1 MTTQGRVQVVTD
13 ESACLAPEVA
23 RKLGIR
29 VVPLQLNDEDGD
41 ARTAAIS
48 PLEFCAAYARA
59 LERSSTPAVQSLDE
73 QNTDAGV
80 VAIHLSKG
88 MSASWSNAVAAAGV
102 LDRVRVL
109 DTDSIGAGLGAA
121 AIAAAKC
128 SLSGGDLDECAEA
141 AENVLRR
148 YRLWLYVPKL
158 EPLRKGGRIPTGQ
171 AVLSTAL
178 AIKPIVGISDG
189 QLALVAKCRTE
200 AKMKE
205 RLVEFAREMVE
216 NSTDVEHPPHVL
228 LHHADALDDVEELQA
243 MLSLALP
250 EGTKFRILS
259 LPDSLV
265 AHTGPGAYAV
275 GVISGGSPEAGHMEL
290 SDGVAARLSEVDEI
304 AAGNAQRAV
313 VTDEKGAPLFTTMAS
328 KLPTWSENRRA
339 ALEKADKLAKA
350 IAELARRDHSDP
362 EGAQFGQDAKKS
374 EDSADS
380 EKPGESGTPVDSE
393 ESEESGEF
401 GQYGREELPPTS

>member
-1 MTTQGRVQVVTD
+1 MTTQGKVQIVTD
-13 ESACLAPEVA
+13 DSACLAPSVA

-29 VVPLQLNDEDGD
+29 VIPLQLNEEEGD
-41 ARTAAIS
+41 VRTAAIS

-59 LERSSTPAVQSLDE
+59 LERSNAGGSDPADD
-73 QNTDAGV
+73 TGV

-88 MSASWSNAVAAAGV
+88 LSASWSNALSAAGV

-128 SLSGGDLDECAEA
+128 SIAGGCLDECVEA
-141 AENVLRR
+141 AEDVLRR

-216 NSTDVEHPPHVL
+216 NSTDVAKPPHVL

-259 LPDSLV
+259 LPESLV

-275 GVISGGSPEAGHMEL
+275 GVISGGSPEAMHMEV
-290 SDGVAARLSEVDEI
+290 SDDVAARLAEVDEI

-313 VTDEKGAPLFTTMAS
+313 VTDDKGAPLFTTVAS

-362 EGAQFGQDAKKS
+362 EGARFGKS
-374 EDSADS
+374 DETAAHEASDVDEDSA
-380 EKPGESGTPVDSE
+380 EGTGAENAGHSGA
-393 ESEESGEF
+393 
-401 GQYGREELPPTS
+401 